1 MEEHAIIPPK
11 LKVADTGIPDHLFQ
25 VPFRLVIYG
34 VSASGKGVLLNNL
47 LGHGDRFP
55 YKRIFKKNVFIFSE
69 SFRLGDPSFA
79 DLDFLPDDRVI
90 NGYREDVIR
99 QIWDE
104 QDKIIRQHGKAKA
117 PHILLV
123 FDDTLTSLSQAKQ
136 SLLNRLFF
144 QGRHSL
150 ISSIITSQHY
160 SSVPKSVRL
169 NADSSIFFSMNT
181 KQALIAGE
189 EQVIDPHEFVAFLRA
204 ATEESFSFLSVMY
217 KHPTATRYQLRL
229 TGKYFEAEC

>member
-11 LKVADTGIPDHLFQ
+11 QRAVDSGIPDHLFQ

-34 VSASGKGVLLNNL
+34 VSSSGKGVLLNNL

-55 YKRIFKKNVFIFSE
+55 YKNLFKKNVFIFSE
-69 SFRLGDPSFA
+69 TFRLGDPSFV
-79 DLDFLPDDRVI
+79 DLGHLPEDRII

-104 QDKIIRQHGKAKA
+104 QDKIIKQHGKSKA
-117 PHILLV
+117 PHICIL

-144 QGRHSL
+144 QGRHSK
-150 ISSIITSQHY
+150 ISTIITSQHY

-181 KQALIAGE
+181 KQALIAGD

-204 ATEESFSFLSVMY
+204 ATEESFSFLTVMY
-217 KHPTATRYQLRL
+217 KHPVSTRYQLRL
-229 TGKYFEAEC
+229 TGKYFEAAS

>member
-11 LKVADTGIPDHLFQ
+11 QKVVDSGIPEHLFQ

-47 LGHGDRFP
+47 LGHGDRFA
-55 YKRIFKKNVFIFSE
+55 YKKIFKKNIFFFSE

-79 DLDFLPDDRVI
+79 DLDLPEDRVI

-104 QDKIIRQHGKAKA
+104 QDKIIKQHGKAKA

-144 QGRHSL
+144 QGRHSR

-181 KQALIAGE
+181 KQALIAGD

-204 ATEESFSFLSVMY
+204 ATEESFSFLTVMY
-217 KHPTATRYQLRL
+217 KHPVATRYQLRL
-229 TGKYFEAEC
+229 TGKYFEAES